1 MKQLKLTLHM
11 LELFYYSRKR
21 WPCRLEDA
29 LITANVYSTT
39 GNCASSILNKPLG
52 KTTPPL
58 VWSRKTGTHI
68 VLLFVQRSRQSAQIV
83 SAEKLQHQVDRA
95 TVKRVRKKAEEHQKE
110 GDWCPWEKP
119 SMPRETLLGFLR
131 PACPRWGL
139 RLHVHS
145 GSQAKLTAT
154 GFDSQFASRPS
165 PFLFPGTER
174 GQRSCHCQ
182 WGDEGHI
189 LPTHGSN
196 SWCCWRKEWRGNSLP
211 TPGIS
216 PGSYFC
222 ELGDISFLNR
232 QQFEFCFGD
241 FLEWEEWGKEEAEGL
256 FFFLT
261 RGTVM
266 LKAQWHHNAA

>member
-11 LELFYYSRKR
+11 LKLFYYSRKR

-58 VWSRKTGTHI
+58 VWSRKTGTHT

-83 SAEKLQHQVDRA
+83 SAEKLQHQVDQA
-95 TVKRVRKKAEEHQKE
+95 TVNRVRKKAEEHQKE

-154 GFDSQFASRPS
+154 GFDSQLPLVPAPSSSLVLREGREAATASGEMKTTSFPPMGATPDAAGERSGEAIVCPHQGFLQAVIFVNWETF
-165 PFLFPGTER
+165 PFWT
-174 GQRSCHCQ
+174 
-182 WGDEGHI
+182 D
-189 LPTHGSN
+189 
-196 SWCCWRKEWRGNSLP
+196 NSLSFAL
-211 TPGIS
+211 GIFWS
-216 PGSYFC
+216 GRSGVRRRQRGC
-222 ELGDISFLNR
+222 SF
-232 QQFEFCFGD
+232 F
-241 FLEWEEWGKEEAEGL
+241 
-256 FFFLT
+256 
-261 RGTVM
+261 
-266 LKAQWHHNAA
+266 